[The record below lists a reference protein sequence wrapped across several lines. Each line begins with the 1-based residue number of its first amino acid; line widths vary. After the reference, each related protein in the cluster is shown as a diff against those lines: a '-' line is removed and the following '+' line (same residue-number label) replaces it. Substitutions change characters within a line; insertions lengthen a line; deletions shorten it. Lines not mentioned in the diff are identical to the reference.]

1 MTRPLLRPLAA
12 TAVTVVLTGAA
23 LSGCSSSAN
32 DKEAAGGRTIVTAF
46 YPLQYVAE
54 RVAGDNATVT
64 NLTQPG
70 KEPHDLALSFA
81 QVADVN
87 DADLVVY
94 EKGLQAD
101 VDDAVRTR
109 EGGATVD
116 ATALVDLQPVTHHDE
131 SGKSSTTETDHA
143 GHDAGEGIGEG
154 GDRDP
159 HFWQDPI
166 RLATVG
172 DAIADKL
179 GSLDPAH
186 ASEYD
191 DNAAALRSD
200 LEELDGE
207 FQTGLSSC
215 KRDTI
220 VVNHDAFEYL
230 GKYGL
235 HMLPIAGV
243 SPDTEPSAATLT
255 GLQRLIRKEG
265 ITTVFTETLV
275 SKKTADSLASDV
287 GVSTAV
293 LDPLEGLSSDDSDA
307 DYLSVMRD
315 NLAAIQKANDC

>member
-1 MTRPLLRPLAA
+1 MATIAA
-12 TAVTVVLTGAA
+12 TVAGATLTG
-23 LSGCSSSAN
+23 CSTGGSP
-32 DKEAAGGRTIVTAF
+32 DAGAKGRSVVTAF
-46 YPLQYVAE
+46 YPLQYATE
-54 RVAGDNATVT
+54 RVAGDHATVT

-81 QVADVN
+81 QVADVT

-94 EKGLQAD
+94 EKGFQAD

-109 EGGATVD
+109 SGSATID
-116 ATALVDLQPVTHHDE
+116 ATAIVDLQPVTHHDD
-131 SGKSSTTETDHA
+131 SGESSTTGT
-143 GHDAGEGIGEG
+143 GHEGHAGEGIGEG

-200 LEELDGE
+200 LEQLDADYR
-207 FQTGLSSC
+207 TGLTGC
-215 KRDTI
+215 QRDTV

-235 HMLPIAGV
+235 HLLPITGV
-243 SPDTEPSAATLT
+243 SPDTEPAAATLI
-255 GLQRLIRKEG
+255 GLQRLIQEEG

-275 SKKTADSLASDV
+275 SKKTADSLASDA
-287 GVSTAV
+287 GITTSV
-293 LDPLEGLSSDDSDA
+293 LDPLEGLSSDEAGA

-315 NLAAIQKANDC
+315 NLAALRKANGC